1 MSEVLEVKKRETY
14 GKRNTRRL
22 RSAGFIPAI
31 LYGHGE
37 ASVSLSLDASQIST
51 AIRHGTRIVELEGAL
66 KDKAFIRDIQW
77 DPFGT
82 DILHVDLT
90 RVAADEKVTVNV
102 AVELR
107 GVAPGTKEG
116 GVIDNPVHDLEIECP
131 AENIPEKL
139 QLNINNLQLGE
150 SLTAAALDL
159 PEGATLTLSED
170 TVIVQCVEPH
180 LEAEEETAPEA
191 VEPEV
196 IGRKP
201 SEEEAEAGGS

>member
-1 MSEVLEVKKRETY
+1 MSEVLEVKKRETH

-116 GVIDNPVHDLEIECP
+116 GVIENPVHDLEIECP

-159 PEGATLTLSED
+159 PEGATLTLSQD

-180 LEAEEETAPEA
+180 VEAEEEAAPEA